1 MRDIDIE
8 YILHCL
14 FYSLNSGIAKFDYL
28 SGIGHYDMIVLLVE
42 IGFFIMRLILSKLM
56 LANQTGFQQKFD
68 CIVQRSPTH
77 AIVFVFH
84 FDIQVLYIKM
94 LFAVINFLKYSVA
107 FRRFS
112 VSMRLKI
119 ECKNIFYNFLIVTII
134 G

>member
-8 YILHCL
+8 YFLHCL
-14 FYSLNSGIAKFDYL
+14 FDSLYSGIAKFDYL
-28 SGIGHYDMIVLLVE
+28 TCIGHYDMIVLFIEIRFLV
-42 IGFFIMRLILSKLM
+42 MSLILSKLV
-56 LANQTGFQQKFD
+56 LAYQTGFQQKFNGV
-68 CIVQRSPTH
+68 VQRSPTH
-77 AIVFVFH
+77 AVVFVFH
-84 FDIQVLYIKM
+84 FDIKIFYVKM

-107 FRRFS
+107 FRRFA